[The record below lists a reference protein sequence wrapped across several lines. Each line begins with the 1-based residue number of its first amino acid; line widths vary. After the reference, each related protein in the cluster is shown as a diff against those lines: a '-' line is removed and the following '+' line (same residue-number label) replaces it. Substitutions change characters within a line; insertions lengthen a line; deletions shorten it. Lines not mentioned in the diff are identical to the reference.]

1 MLFLSA
7 ASGVRNKRDWVAKVV
22 FLIQILLI
30 SVAVTITNFD
40 IYGWKFTIPIFMNP
54 LSPC

>member
-30 SVAVTITNFD
+30 SAAVTIANFD
-40 IYGWKFTIPIFMNP
+40 IYG
-54 LSPC
+54 

>member
-22 FLIQILLI
+22 FLIQMLI
-30 SVAVTITNFD
+30 TLDGRCNRYF
-40 IYGWKFTIPIFMNP
+40 
-54 LSPC
+54 

>member
-30 SVAVTITNFD
+30 SAAVTIANLRYTAESSR
-40 IYGWKFTIPIFMNP
+40 YQ
-54 LSPC
+54 S

>member
-7 ASGVRNKRDWVAKVV
+7 ANGVRNKHDCVAKVV

-30 SVAVTITNFD
+30 SAAVTIANFE
-40 IYGWKFTIPIFMNP
+40 IYG
-54 LSPC
+54 